1 MLAISSLSSQGLH
14 QQDEPDQAT
23 LIMTVHSHASL
34 CIPIIQVHC
43 HESQCTTI
51 IQVHSCIPVHS
62 HVSQCTPMIS
72 VHSHQSQ
79 STPIIQCT
87 EMHSSALSLSE
98 CTVLNRSALPRCNQ
112 HSHEPL
118 PIYLLLEHW
127 SGLGWMREC
136 TEIMGVHW
144 DAWECTGMHEC
155 TWIIVVHWDSFQC
168 TEIIRNSSLCPKLP
182 HIQNFGQK
190 KKGVTSEEEWSFIPP
205 LRSPPFFLW
214 TIAQNKEHDL

>member
-1 MLAISSLSSQGLH
+1 MHSHDPSAVSYILVHYNYPSALSCTHAHSSHNSHYNDPS
-14 QQDEPDQAT
+14 AT
-23 LIMTVHSHASL
+23 QCTLLMTVHSHASL
-34 CIPIIQVHC
+34 CTPMIQVHC

-51 IQVHSCIPVHS
+51 IQVHSFIPVHS
-62 HVSQCTPMIS
+62 CIPGHTHDL

-144 DAWECTGMHEC
+144 DA
-155 TWIIVVHWDSFQC
+155 
-168 TEIIRNSSLCPKLP
+168 
-182 HIQNFGQK
+182 
-190 KKGVTSEEEWSFIPP
+190 
-205 LRSPPFFLW
+205 
-214 TIAQNKEHDL
+214 